1 MWFYTGRVPHD
12 QVPRYYNLVD
22 VLAYARHSMRL
33 TKLVTPL
40 KPFEAMT
47 QGRVLVASEVGGHRE
62 LIRHDETDILFKAGS
77 ADKLAKTVVDLLA
90 AQDRWPPCVSR
101 AGALWKQNAT
111 GPQESAT
118 RSRLATH

>member
-12 QVPRYYNLVD
+12 QVPRHYNLVD

-33 TKLVTPL
+33 TKLATPL
-40 KPFEAMT
+40 KPFEAAT
-47 QGRVLVASEVGGHRE
+47 QGRVLVAPDVGGHEE
-62 LIRHDETDILFKAGS
+62 LIRHGETGILFKAGN

-90 AQDRWPPCVSR
+90 AQDRWPPCVRR

-111 GPQESAT
+111 GPQEPAT
-118 RSRLATH
+118 KSRITTH